1 MEEFYRLIEEKIKK
15 SGYPGEISGR
25 EFYADVC
32 DEADEQDL
40 GMFLCLIK
48 KSETISYEVRIENL
62 HGTTVPLLSTPNWS
76 RRPWQVCVSPQ

>member
-1 MEEFYRLIEEKIKK
+1 MEEFYRLIEEKIRK

-40 GMFLCLIK
+40 GMFLCIIK
-48 KSETISYEVRIENL
+48 KSETLSYEVRIENVEDQIDL
-62 HGTTVPLLSTPNWS
+62 KTLVIHDGDKAYHVDFDAE
-76 RRPWQVCVSPQ
+76 

>member
-25 EFYADVC
+25 DFYSDVC

-40 GMFLCLIK
+40 GMFLCIIK
-48 KSETISYEVRIENL
+48 KSDTLSYEVRIENL
-62 HGTTVPLLSTPNWS
+62 EDQIDLKTLVIHDGDKNYSVDFDAE
-76 RRPWQVCVSPQ
+76 

>member
-1 MEEFYRLIEEKIKK
+1 MDEFYCLIEEKIKK

-40 GMFLCLIK
+40 GMFLCIIK
-48 KSETISYEVRIENL
+48 KSDTLSYEVRIENL
-62 HGTTVPLLSTPNWS
+62 EDQIDLKTLVIHDGDNDYHVDFDAE
-76 RRPWQVCVSPQ
+76 